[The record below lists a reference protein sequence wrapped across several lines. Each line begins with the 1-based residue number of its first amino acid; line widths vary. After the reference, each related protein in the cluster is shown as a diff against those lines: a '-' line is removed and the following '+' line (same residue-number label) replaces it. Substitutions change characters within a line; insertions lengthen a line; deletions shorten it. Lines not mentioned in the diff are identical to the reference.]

1 MNLTAKTRVGF
12 TIVEL
17 LIVIVVIG
25 ILASIA
31 VAAYNG
37 VQKNSQVTRMK
48 ADLSQ
53 LSTAIQLAR
62 QADANVL
69 LGITGSTYTAG
80 GCVGKVAGTDLAALP
95 RSDGCWVSYLQALD
109 RISTSSGTNVRNLV
123 DPWGRPY
130 FIDENEGESGG
141 CGLDTISAYAQVFN
155 AGATFASVSIS
166 IRHIGLTGCTV

>member
-1 MNLTAKTRVGF
+1 MNLPAKTRVGF

-25 ILASIA
+25 ILASIV

-37 VQKNSQVTRMK
+37 VQRNSQFSKMK
-48 ADLSQ
+48 TDLNQ

-62 QADANVL
+62 QANANVL

-80 GCVGKVAGTDLAALP
+80 ACVAKAAGTDLAALP
-95 RSDGCWVSYLQALD
+95 KSDGCWVSYLQALD
-109 RISTSSGTNVRNLV
+109 RISIASGTNVRNLV

-130 FIDENEGESGG
+130 FIDENEGEGGG
-141 CGLDTISAYAQVFN
+141 CGLGIISAYAQPFN
-155 AGATFASVSIS
+155 TTARYPGVDTL
-166 IRHIGLTGCTV
+166 IRHIGITGCAV

>member
-1 MNLTAKTRVGF
+1 MNLPAKTRLGF

-25 ILASIA
+25 ILASIV

-37 VQKNSQVTRMK
+37 VQRNSQLSKMK
-48 ADLSQ
+48 ADLNQ

-69 LGITGSTYTAG
+69 LNITGSNYTAG
-80 GCVGKVAGTDLAALP
+80 GCVAKAAGTDLAALP

-109 RISTSSGTNVRNLV
+109 RISIASGTNVRNLV

-141 CGLDTISAYAQVFN
+141 CGLDIISVYALPFN
-155 AGATFASVSIS
+155 QWARYPGIDVT
-166 IRHIGLTGCTV
+166 IRHIGLTGCSI